1 MSVTLLTPC
10 PGARIY
16 TGSTATDMSS
26 IADNALRLMTPDDMT
41 KKFGRAFDY
50 KKDCAMAMNG
60 DGTATGAHVTGC
72 TWIDG
77 DGLYATFDRIV
88 SSWIRINYMIVM
100 AQ

>member
-16 TGSTATDMSS
+16 TGSTVADMSS
-26 IADNALRLMTPDDMT
+26 IADNALRLMTPEDIT
-41 KKFGRAFDY
+41 KNFGRAFDNT
-50 KKDCAMAMNG
+50 KDVCMAMNG
-60 DGTATGAHVTGC
+60 DGTATGAHITGC
-72 TWIDG
+72 TWVPG
-77 DGLYATFDRIV
+77 YGLYATFDRIV